1 MRKIRTMILLS
12 IVCTLLLTGCNNS
25 SKNNEEQLLKVYS
38 FSGENEYI
46 SVSNGIIILENQEEI
61 CYGGDLKVMSDD
73 FNDITKYSTTIYI
86 NGNKKDPLLSKNVND
101 QTGGTLNVNGKIGI
115 ISGDVF
121 KENELNQ
128 LNEDLWLELKTINMD
143 GKQKTYTLPLKTIEI
158 TEEVKK

>member
-1 MRKIRTMILLS
+1 MILSS
-12 IVCTLLLTGCNNS
+12 IACTLLLTGCNNS

-101 QTGGTLNVNGKIGI
+101 HTGGTLNVNGKIGI

-128 LNEDLWLELKTINMD
+128 LNEGLWLELKTINMD
-143 GKQKTYTLPLKTIEI
+143 GKQKMYTLPLKTIEI